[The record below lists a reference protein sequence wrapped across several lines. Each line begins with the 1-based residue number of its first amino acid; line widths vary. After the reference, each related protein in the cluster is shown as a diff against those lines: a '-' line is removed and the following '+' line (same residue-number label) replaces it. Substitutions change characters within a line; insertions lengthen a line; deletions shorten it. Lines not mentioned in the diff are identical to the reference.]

1 VAYAQRSLA
10 KEQSRKNRN
19 TDAMWLNNSLL
30 YISAMP
36 AGILSSIVA
45 VVAFD
50 LSVPFVLQRQP
61 GRMSNIPDADN
72 AV

>member
-1 VAYAQRSLA
+1 
-10 KEQSRKNRN
+10 
-19 TDAMWLNNSLL
+19 MWLNNSLL

-61 GRMSNIPDADN
+61 GRMSNIPGADN